1 MFLID
6 YPFVS
11 DFLIKTIKDNKYKII
26 STKEAKELISDDSLN
41 WISEE
46 KATGIIEKNPNTP
59 IYLNSEN
66 AIAWIAKNF
75 GSSNLLSQIHL
86 FKDKFQFRELVKDS
100 FPGFFYKSVRLDE
113 VQELSLEDINFP
125 FVIKPSLGFFSLG
138 VHIVHNLKEWNIV
151 KNELNFKTLQ
161 SIYPTEVLDT
171 SNFIIEEYIE
181 GEEYAIDSYFN
192 NEGEVVILNILHHK
206 FSSGTDISDRVYS
219 TSKDII
225 LKFKDDI
232 EEFLQAIGDKT
243 GIKNFPLHVEI
254 RIDLNGRISPIEINP
269 LRFGG
274 WCTTGDLS
282 WYAYGINSYDYF
294 IHKQKPNWEQIF
306 KNKSNKKYSVVILDN
321 NSGFTTSEITNFN
334 YDLIAQDFENALI
347 IRKLDIKKYPL
358 FGFIF
363 TETSLDNEKELNK
376 ILNSDLKKY
385 ISTD

>member
-294 IHKQKPNWEQIF
+294 INNQKPNWEQIF